1 MEPGTNAYIYCDFI
15 YIKFQKMQ
23 ANLIVCLLTRV
34 GVEMGYKGTKEKF
47 EGDRNVYYLM
57 IFMVS

>member
-1 MEPGTNAYIYCDFI
+1 MEPGKNTYIYFDFI

-23 ANLIVCLLTRV
+23 ANLTVYLLTRV

-47 EGDRNVYYLM
+47 EGDRNVYYL